1 MTPASVA
8 ARSARKLPAV
18 GAAGVAALSLALLGT
33 LPVRADNAVQLGA
46 VVVTDTGVPTPLRI
60 LPGNTTR
67 VDSTSLA
74 LLDET
79 HPSQL
84 FTTIPGAWMTEGSG
98 QESLMAIRSPLFTGA
113 GACGAF
119 LLLED
124 GIPIQPAGFCNV
136 NAMFWLN
143 TEQARALEVVR
154 GPGSVLYGSNALN
167 GIVNVLTQSAASDP
181 GKRVSLERGGNNF
194 LRMKLGLSSQEGNSG
209 WHVAANATHDGGFR
223 AESGYDQ
230 QKLTLRSDFDD
241 GALSRE
247 SLLAVTNLNQQTAGY
262 IHGLSAYRDES
273 VRDSNPTPGAFRDSR
288 SGLLAQKWRL
298 HVSGTSEFDV
308 TPYARRN
315 TTDFTE
321 HYLPGEPIEHDA
333 ANSLGTM
340 LALRT
345 SPSTETQ
352 VIYGLDT
359 EYAHGSL
366 SEFQPAAITG
376 LPPAQADIRPQ
387 GLHYDYAVDSRTL
400 AAYVHVTHVWN
411 PYWLFSGGLRT
422 ETVRY
427 SYVNALPVGNARADG
442 SSCPYGGCLFNRPA
456 DRTDQFTNVLPK
468 FGVSY
473 LVNDRQTLYLN
484 AGRGARAPEA
494 AELYELQRQQTVADL
509 NSETLNAY
517 ELGWR
522 GRSARWGWDADLYSM
537 FKSHFI
543 FRDANGFNVSDG
555 RIRSR
560 GLEFTLDYRFNHA
573 WSVLADGSYALHKY
587 AFSAALGQGNA
598 IVYGN
603 DVKYAPRSLG
613 GLRLRWQ
620 PSDVMRTELQ
630 WTHVGGYWLDE
641 SNRHRYGGHDLLN
654 FGMIYAFRN
663 GWSLHLRLTNLADTA
678 YAERADYSF
687 GDYRYFPGDGRE
699 WYMGV
704 ETIF

>member
-1 MTPASVA
+1 MTPAS
-8 ARSARKLPAV
+8 RL
-18 GAAGVAALSLALLGT
+18 AGVAALCLAVLGT
-33 LPVRADNAVQLGA
+33 LPVRADNAVQLGS
-46 VVVTDTGVPTPLRI
+46 VVVTDTGAPTPLQI

-67 VDSTSLA
+67 IDGTSLA

-79 HPSQL
+79 HPAQL

-143 TEQARALEVVR
+143 TEQAHAVEVVR

-181 GKRVSLERGGNNF
+181 GQRVNLERGSNNY
-194 LRMKLGLSSQEGNSG
+194 LRVKLGLGAQKANSG

-223 AESGYDQ
+223 TDSGYDQ
-230 QKLTLRSDFDD
+230 QKLTLRSDLDD
-241 GALSRE
+241 GSLSRE
-247 SLLAVTNLNQQTAGY
+247 SLLAVTNLNQHTAGY
-262 IHGLSAYRDES
+262 IYGLSAYRDKS
-273 VRDSNPTPGAFRDSR
+273 TRDANPTPGAFRDSQ
-288 SGLLAQKWRL
+288 SWLLAQKLRIHL
-298 HVSGTSEFDV
+298 AGGGEFDV

-321 HYLPGEPIEHDA
+321 HYLPGEPIERDA
-333 ANSLGTM
+333 ANSLGAM

-345 SPSTETQ
+345 SLSTATQ
-352 VIYGLDT
+352 VIYGLDS
-359 EYAHGSL
+359 EYAHGDL
-366 SEFQPAAITG
+366 SEFQPAAVTG

-387 GLHYDYAVDSRTL
+387 GLHYDYAADSRTL
-400 AAYVHVTHVWN
+400 AAYVHVTHFWN
-411 PYWLFSGGLRT
+411 PDWLFSGGLRL
-422 ETVRY
+422 ESVRY
-427 SYVNALPVGNARADG
+427 SYVNFLPIGNTRADG
-442 SSCPYGGCLFNRPA
+442 STCPYGGCLFNRPA
-456 DRTDQFTNVLPK
+456 DRTDQFTNALPK

-484 AGRGARAPEA
+484 IGRGARAPEA
-494 AELYELQRQQTVADL
+494 TELYELQRQQTAADL
-509 NSETLNAY
+509 NSETLDAY
-517 ELGWR
+517 EMGWR
-522 GRSARWGWDADLYSM
+522 GRNGRWSWDTDLFSM
-537 FKSHFI
+537 LKTHFI

-560 GLEFTLDYRFNHA
+560 GLEFALDYRFNRA
-573 WSVLADGSYALHKY
+573 WSVLADGSYALHQY

-603 DVKYAPRSLG
+603 DVKYAPRSLA

-620 PSDVMRTELQ
+620 PSDALQAELQ

-654 FGMIYAFRN
+654 LGMIYALPD
-663 GWSLHLRLTNLADTA
+663 GWSLNVRVTNLADTA

-687 GDYRYFPGDGRE
+687 GNYRYFPGDGRE
-699 WYMGV
+699 WYAGV
-704 ETIF
+704 AKTF